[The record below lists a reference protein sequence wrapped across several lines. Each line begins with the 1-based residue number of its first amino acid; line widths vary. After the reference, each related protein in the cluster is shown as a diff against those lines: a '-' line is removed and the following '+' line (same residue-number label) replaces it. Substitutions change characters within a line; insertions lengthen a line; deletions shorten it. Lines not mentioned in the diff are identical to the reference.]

1 MKGPGVH
8 VKVSMH
14 LSLALLVK
22 GFFELIEHRIDLQ
35 LRDARDLSDFLDG
48 EGGLHGPP
56 TSYHLDRAD
65 ITLFQMLYH
74 S

>member
-22 GFFELIEHRIDLQ
+22 GFFELIEHRIDLK
-35 LRDARDLSDFLDG
+35 LWDARDLSDFLDG
-48 EGGLHGPP
+48 EGGLHGSPA
-56 TSYHLDRAD
+56 SNNLDGPD
-65 ITLFQMLYH
+65 FTLFQVLYH
-74 S
+74 R